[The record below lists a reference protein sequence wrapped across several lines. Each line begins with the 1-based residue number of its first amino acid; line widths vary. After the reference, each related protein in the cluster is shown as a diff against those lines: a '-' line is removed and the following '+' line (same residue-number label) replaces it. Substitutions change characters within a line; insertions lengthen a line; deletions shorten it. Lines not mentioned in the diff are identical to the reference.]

1 MVGEKLQR
9 ALRWDVP
16 NYHQRQAA
24 HFRALAETAATPA
37 IKARLLREA
46 ERNTSG
52 LWTGPSSGRPR

>member
-16 NYHQRQAA
+16 NYHQRQAT

-46 ERNTSG
+46 ERKHERVVDGS
-52 LWTGPSSGRPR
+52 

>member
-1 MVGEKLQR
+1 MVDEKLQR

-46 ERNTSG
+46 ERKHERVLDES
-52 LWTGPSSGRPR
+52 